1 MTSVDKLLAT
11 MAEPSEGGKIILT
24 VDEDLRIITIPS
36 IAITIGAEGDKN
48 VNRLW
53 FQMSRYYRGTDLS
66 GFSPRVNYTNANG
79 ASYYYECGEPE
90 VTDDTITFSWLIA
103 DKAAEAR
110 GTVEFSLCLQKY
122 SMDTLLQEFN
132 TTTATLTC
140 LRSIHEWS
148 AENDKPE
155 GKNSLAVLN
164 EAKLGKVVLG

>member
-11 MAEPSEGGKIILT
+11 MAEPSEGGKVILT

-36 IAITIGAEGDKN
+36 VALTIGAEGDKN
-48 VNRLW
+48 VNQLW

-66 GFSPRVNYTNANG
+66 GFAPRVNYTNANG
-79 ASYYYECGEPE
+79 ASYYYVCGEPD
-90 VTDDTITFSWLIA
+90 VTNDTIAFSWLIA
-103 DKAAEAR
+103 DKAAEAK

-122 SMDTLLQEFN
+122 SGDTLLQEFN

-148 AENDKPE
+148 AENDKPD
-155 GKNSLAVLN
+155 G
-164 EAKLGKVVLG
+164 EASVSVLGNGALDTMALG